1 LFGPIAYISIGGN
14 KYGLVIVDDFSHFT
28 WVFFLQDKSEAKGIV
43 KKFIRRVQNDFEL
56 KVKNIRS
63 DNGSEFRNNQVE
75 EFLDEE
81 GIKHELSAPY
91 TPQQNGIIERKNRT
105 LIKAARTMLD
115 KYKTLDSF
123 WAEAI
128 NTACHATNRLY
139 LNKYLNKTTY
149 EIITGKKPSV
159 HYFRVF
165 GCKCFILKKKPK
177 TSKFSSRVDEGF
189 LLGYGTNEHAYRV
202 FNKTIGCV

>member
-1 LFGPIAYISIGGN
+1 
-14 KYGLVIVDDFSHFT
+14 LVIVDDFSHFT

-189 LLGYGTNEHAYRV
+189 LLGYGTNEHAYHV